1 MPTGVKVLKSRLFY
15 KIFFSYVL
23 IIFLAVVV
31 MGLMF
36 ARQVKGK
43 LIEEIKIDLIGNA
56 RIIAFLSKSEIERRL
71 SSLADISCSRV
82 TLVGA
87 TGWVLADSEKNVA
100 EMDNHL
106 NRPEIQEARIKGQGD
121 AIRYSHTLGV
131 DMLYIAFPIKEGTEL
146 KGYIRLARPLFEVK
160 KSLDQLYNQVYKI
173 ILVAIMSSLL
183 IALLFS
189 KKLVSPILKTESFTR
204 KICNGELPGTLLME
218 SNDEIGRLAKNINC
232 MVLEHQ
238 EKIRS
243 AQEEKSKL
251 ESAFASMTEGVLV
264 LNSQNRIEFLN
275 KGLRDILGRQYIT
288 DIINK
293 TPLEAFLNAELED
306 ALDRFRE
313 TRTPVSRE
321 ITLGDDNPII
331 MDVTI
336 SPIYGPSGAEE
347 KTMMVFHDVTRLKK
361 LEKIREDFVANV
373 THEIKTPLTAII
385 GFIETL
391 QGGAINEKENAGKFL
406 QIISENA
413 RRLDRLVDD
422 LLTLSNI
429 ELGEM
434 KLRLEAVSL
443 GAIVEDTLHVFETKA
458 AEKSLTIDKGIPEG
472 LPLILGDRDRVSQ
485 ILLNIL
491 DNAVKFTLDGGRI
504 SITASD
510 DGRGSV
516 VVKVIDTGIGIPKS
530 EIPRLGERFYRVDKT
545 RSRER
550 GGTGLGLSIVKHL
563 MKAHHGN
570 IEIESQMGRCTTVSL
585 YFPIFREIPN

>member
-550 GGTGLGLSIVKHL
+550 GGTG
-563 MKAHHGN
+563 
-570 IEIESQMGRCTTVSL
+570 
-585 YFPIFREIPN
+585 